1 LSVYSNIIKKE
12 NKRMANK
19 VKMSIT
25 RALAQVKLIE
35 SKLGRAFAGFDVEIN
50 GKLKYFP
57 NFTTEQFEKEA
68 LVEVTSFED
77 LFNNRLKIKSA
88 IARANIDT
96 KISLLDTEYSIIELI
111 DLKNSSQYKK
121 NVYTNLINN
130 YNKCKSDVVNQDVK
144 IENEVS
150 KQVEVANSNKTQVS
164 KDLTT
169 TLTETYKTLWGGK
182 IVGLDIN
189 KISKEKEDLDK
200 LVAEI
205 DMILSEINSKTEIE
219 VDI

>member
-1 LSVYSNIIKKE
+1 
-12 NKRMANK
+12 MANK

-35 SKLGRAFAGFDVEIN
+35 SKLGRAFAGFDVEVN
-50 GKLKYFP
+50 GKLKGFP

-68 LVEVTSFED
+68 LVEVNSFED
-77 LFNNRLKIKSA
+77 LFKNRLKIKSA

-96 KISLLDTEYSIIELI
+96 KISLFGTEYSIIELI

-121 NVYTNLINN
+121 NVYTNLIHN
-130 YNKCKSDVVNQDVK
+130 YNKCKSEVVNQDVK

-182 IVGLDIN
+182 IIGLDIN

-205 DMILSEINSKTEIE
+205 DMVLSEINSKTEIE
-219 VDI
+219 VEL

>member
-1 LSVYSNIIKKE
+1 
-12 NKRMANK
+12 MANK

-68 LVEVTSFED
+68 LVEVNSFED
-77 LFNNRLKIKSA
+77 LFKNRLKIKSA

-96 KISLLDTEYSIIELI
+96 KISLLGTEYSIIELI

-189 KISKEKEDLDK
+189 KISKEKDDLDK

-219 VDI
+219 VEI

>member
-1 LSVYSNIIKKE
+1 
-12 NKRMANK
+12 MANK

-68 LVEVTSFED
+68 LVEVNSFED
-77 LFNNRLKIKSA
+77 LFKNRLKIKSA

-130 YNKCKSDVVNQDVK
+130 YNKCKNDVVNQDVK

-189 KISKEKEDLDK
+189 KISKEKEELDK
-200 LVAEI
+200 LVSEI
-205 DMILSEINSKTEIE
+205 DMILSEINSRTEIE
-219 VDI
+219 V

>member
-1 LSVYSNIIKKE
+1 
-12 NKRMANK
+12 MASK

-35 SKLGRAFAGFDVEIN
+35 SKLGRAFAGFDVEVN
-50 GKLKYFP
+50 GKLKGFP

-68 LVEVTSFED
+68 LVEVNSFED
-77 LFNNRLKIKSA
+77 LFKNRLKIKSA

-96 KISLLDTEYSIIELI
+96 KISLFGTEYSIIELI

-182 IVGLDIN
+182 IIGLDIN

-219 VDI
+219 VEL

>member
-1 LSVYSNIIKKE
+1 
-12 NKRMANK
+12 MANK

-35 SKLGRAFAGFDVEIN
+35 SKLGKAFAGFDVEIN

-68 LVEVTSFED
+68 LVEVNSFED
-77 LFNNRLKIKSA
+77 LFKNRLKIKSA

-96 KISLLDTEYSIIELI
+96 KILLWGTKYSIIELI
-111 DLKNSSQYKK
+111 NLKNSSQYKK

-182 IVGLDIN
+182 IIGLDIN

-219 VDI
+219 VEL

>member
-1 LSVYSNIIKKE
+1 
-12 NKRMANK
+12 
-19 VKMSIT
+19 MSIT

-35 SKLGRAFAGFDVEIN
+35 SKLGRAFAGFDVEVN

-68 LVEVTSFED
+68 LVEVNSFED
-77 LFNNRLKIKSA
+77 LFKNRLKIKSA

-96 KISLLDTEYSIIELI
+96 KISLFGTEYSIIELI

-182 IVGLDIN
+182 IIGLDIN

-219 VDI
+219 VEL

>member
-1 LSVYSNIIKKE
+1 
-12 NKRMANK
+12 MANK

-68 LVEVTSFED
+68 LVEVNSFED
-77 LFNNRLKIKSA
+77 LFKNRLKVKSA

-182 IVGLDIN
+182 IIGLDIN

-219 VDI
+219 VEL

>member
-1 LSVYSNIIKKE
+1 
-12 NKRMANK
+12 MANK

-68 LVEVTSFED
+68 LVEVNSFED
-77 LFNNRLKIKSA
+77 LFKNRLKIKSA

-189 KISKEKEDLDK
+189 KISKEKEELDK

-205 DMILSEINSKTEIE
+205 DMILSEINSRTEIE
-219 VDI
+219 VEL

>member
-1 LSVYSNIIKKE
+1 
-12 NKRMANK
+12 MANK

-68 LVEVTSFED
+68 LVEVNSFED
-77 LFNNRLKIKSA
+77 LFKNRLKIKSA

-130 YNKCKSDVVNQDVK
+130 YNKCKNDVVNQDVK

-189 KISKEKEDLDK
+189 KITKEKDDLDK

-205 DMILSEINSKTEIE
+205 DMILSEINSRTEIE
-219 VDI
+219 VEI

>member
-1 LSVYSNIIKKE
+1 
-12 NKRMANK
+12 MANK

-35 SKLGRAFAGFDVEIN
+35 SKLGRAFAGFDVEVN
-50 GKLKYFP
+50 GKLKGFP

-68 LVEVTSFED
+68 LVEVNSFED
-77 LFNNRLKIKSA
+77 LFKNRLKIKSA

-96 KISLLDTEYSIIELI
+96 KISLFGTEYSIIELI

-130 YNKCKSDVVNQDVK
+130 YNKCKSEVVNQDVK

-182 IVGLDIN
+182 IIGLDIN

-205 DMILSEINSKTEIE
+205 DMVLSEINSKTEIE
-219 VDI
+219 VEL

>member
-1 LSVYSNIIKKE
+1 
-12 NKRMANK
+12 MANM

-68 LVEVTSFED
+68 LVEVNSFED
-77 LFNNRLKIKSA
+77 LFKNRLKIKSA

-96 KISLLDTEYSIIELI
+96 KISLFGTEYSIIELI

-182 IVGLDIN
+182 IIGLDIN

-219 VDI
+219 VEL

>member
-1 LSVYSNIIKKE
+1 
-12 NKRMANK
+12 MANK

-50 GKLKYFP
+50 GKLKYFL

-68 LVEVTSFED
+68 LVEVNSFED
-77 LFNNRLKIKSA
+77 LFKNRLKIKSA

-96 KISLLDTEYSIIELI
+96 KISLLDIEYSIIELI

-182 IVGLDIN
+182 IIGLDIN

-219 VDI
+219 VEL

>member
-1 LSVYSNIIKKE
+1 
-12 NKRMANK
+12 MANK
-19 VKMSIT
+19 IKMSIT

-68 LVEVTSFED
+68 LVEVNSFED
-77 LFNNRLKIKSA
+77 LFKNRLKIKSA

-96 KISLLDTEYSIIELI
+96 KISLFGTEYSIIELI

-182 IVGLDIN
+182 IIGLDIN

-219 VDI
+219 VEL

>member
-1 LSVYSNIIKKE
+1 
-12 NKRMANK
+12 MANK

-68 LVEVTSFED
+68 LVEVNSFED
-77 LFNNRLKIKSA
+77 LFKNRLKIKSA

-96 KISLLDTEYSIIELI
+96 KISLLGTEYSIIELI

-121 NVYTNLINN
+121 NVYTNLVNN
-130 YNKCKSDVVNQDVK
+130 YTKCKIDVINQDVK

-219 VDI
+219 VEI

>member
-1 LSVYSNIIKKE
+1 
-12 NKRMANK
+12 MANK

-50 GKLKYFP
+50 SKLKYFP

-68 LVEVTSFED
+68 LVEVNSFED
-77 LFNNRLKIKSA
+77 LFKNRLKIKSA

-96 KISLLDTEYSIIELI
+96 KISLFGTEYSIIELI

-182 IVGLDIN
+182 IIGLDIN

-205 DMILSEINSKTEIE
+205 DMVLSEINSKTEIE
-219 VDI
+219 VEL

>member
-1 LSVYSNIIKKE
+1 
-12 NKRMANK
+12 MANK

-68 LVEVTSFED
+68 LVEVNSFED
-77 LFNNRLKIKSA
+77 LFKNRLKIKSA

-96 KISLLDTEYSIIELI
+96 KISLFGTEYSIIELI

-130 YNKCKSDVVNQDVK
+130 YNKCKSEVVNQDVK

-150 KQVEVANSNKTQVS
+150 KQSFH
-164 KDLTT
+164 
-169 TLTETYKTLWGGK
+169 
-182 IVGLDIN
+182 
-189 KISKEKEDLDK
+189 
-200 LVAEI
+200 
-205 DMILSEINSKTEIE
+205 
-219 VDI
+219 

>member
-1 LSVYSNIIKKE
+1 
-12 NKRMANK
+12 MANK

-35 SKLGRAFAGFDVEIN
+35 SKLGKAFAGFDVEIN

-68 LVEVTSFED
+68 LVEVNSFED
-77 LFNNRLKIKSA
+77 LFKNRLKIKSA

-96 KISLLDTEYSIIELI
+96 KISLFGTEYSIIELI

-121 NVYTNLINN
+121 NVYTNLVNN
-130 YNKCKSDVVNQDVK
+130 YTKCKSDVINQDVK

-164 KDLTT
+164 KDLTA

-219 VDI
+219 VEI

>member
-1 LSVYSNIIKKE
+1 
-12 NKRMANK
+12 MANK

-68 LVEVTSFED
+68 LVEVNSFED
-77 LFNNRLKIKSA
+77 LFKNRLKIKSA

-130 YNKCKSDVVNQDVK
+130 YNKCKSDVINQDVK

-189 KISKEKEDLDK
+189 KISKEKEELDK

-219 VDI
+219 VEI

>member
-1 LSVYSNIIKKE
+1 
-12 NKRMANK
+12 MANK

-35 SKLGRAFAGFDVEIN
+35 SKLGKDFEEGFDVEIN

-68 LVEVTSFED
+68 LAQMNSFED
-77 LFNNRLKIKSA
+77 LFKNRLKIKSA

-96 KISLLDTEYSIIELI
+96 KISLLGTEYSIIELI
-111 DLKNSSQYKK
+111 DLKKSSQYKQ
-121 NVYTNLINN
+121 NVYINLMYN

-144 IENEVS
+144 IESEVS

-189 KISKEKEDLDK
+189 KIYKEKEELDK

-219 VDI
+219 VEI

>member
-1 LSVYSNIIKKE
+1 
-12 NKRMANK
+12 MANK

-68 LVEVTSFED
+68 LVEVNSFED
-77 LFNNRLKIKSA
+77 LFKNRLKIKSA

-96 KISLLDTEYSIIELI
+96 KISLFGTEYSIIELI

-182 IVGLDIN
+182 IIGLDIN
-189 KISKEKEDLDK
+189 KISKEKDDLDK

-219 VDI
+219 VEL

>member
-1 LSVYSNIIKKE
+1 
-12 NKRMANK
+12 MANK

-68 LVEVTSFED
+68 MVEVNSFED
-77 LFNNRLKIKSA
+77 LFKNRLKIKSA

-96 KISLLDTEYSIIELI
+96 KISLFGTEYSIIELI
-111 DLKNSSQYKK
+111 VLKNSSQYKK

-130 YNKCKSDVVNQDVK
+130 YNKCKSEVVNQDVK

-182 IVGLDIN
+182 IIGLDIN

-219 VDI
+219 VEL

>member
-1 LSVYSNIIKKE
+1 
-12 NKRMANK
+12 MANK

-77 LFNNRLKIKSA
+77 LFKNRLRIKSA

-96 KISLLDTEYSIIELI
+96 KISLLGTEYSIIELI

-130 YNKCKSDVVNQDVK
+130 YNKCKNDVVNQDVK

-189 KISKEKEDLDK
+189 KISKEKEELDK

-219 VDI
+219 VEI

>member
-1 LSVYSNIIKKE
+1 
-12 NKRMANK
+12 MANK

-77 LFNNRLKIKSA
+77 LFKNRLKIKSA

-96 KISLLDTEYSIIELI
+96 KILLFGTEYSIIELI

-182 IVGLDIN
+182 IIGLDIN

-200 LVAEI
+200 LIAEI

-219 VDI
+219 VEL

>member
-1 LSVYSNIIKKE
+1 
-12 NKRMANK
+12 MANK

-35 SKLGRAFAGFDVEIN
+35 SKLGKAFAGFDVEIN

-68 LVEVTSFED
+68 LVEVNSFED
-77 LFNNRLKIKSA
+77 LFKNRLKIKSA

-96 KISLLDTEYSIIELI
+96 KISLFGTEYSIIELI

-121 NVYTNLINN
+121 NVYTNLVNN
-130 YNKCKSDVVNQDVK
+130 YTKCKSDVINQDVK

-164 KDLTT
+164 KDLTA

-219 VDI
+219 VEL

>member
-1 LSVYSNIIKKE
+1 
-12 NKRMANK
+12 MANK

-35 SKLGRAFAGFDVEIN
+35 SKLGRAFVGFDVEIN
-50 GKLKYFP
+50 VKLKYFP

-68 LVEVTSFED
+68 LVEVNSFED
-77 LFNNRLKIKSA
+77 LFKNRLKIKSA

-96 KISLLDTEYSIIELI
+96 KISLLGTEYSIIELI

-182 IVGLDIN
+182 IIGLDIN

-219 VDI
+219 VVL

>member
-1 LSVYSNIIKKE
+1 
-12 NKRMANK
+12 MANK

-68 LVEVTSFED
+68 LVEVNSFED
-77 LFNNRLKIKSA
+77 LFKNRLKIKSA

-96 KISLLDTEYSIIELI
+96 KISLFGTEYSIIELI

-182 IVGLDIN
+182 IIGLDIN

-219 VDI
+219 VEL

>member
-1 LSVYSNIIKKE
+1 
-12 NKRMANK
+12 MANK

-68 LVEVTSFED
+68 LVEVNSFED
-77 LFNNRLKIKSA
+77 LFKNRLKIKSA

-96 KISLLDTEYSIIELI
+96 KISLFDTEYSIIELI

-182 IVGLDIN
+182 IIGLDIN
-189 KISKEKEDLDK
+189 KISKEKDELDK

-219 VDI
+219 VEL

>member
-1 LSVYSNIIKKE
+1 
-12 NKRMANK
+12 MANK

-68 LVEVTSFED
+68 LVEVNSFED
-77 LFNNRLKIKSA
+77 LFKNRLKIKSA

-96 KISLLDTEYSIIELI
+96 KISLFGTEYSIIELI

-130 YNKCKSDVVNQDVK
+130 YNKCKSDIVNQDVK

-182 IVGLDIN
+182 IIGLDIN

-219 VDI
+219 VEL

>member
-1 LSVYSNIIKKE
+1 
-12 NKRMANK
+12 MANK
-19 VKMSIT
+19 IKMSIT

-68 LVEVTSFED
+68 LVEVNSFED
-77 LFNNRLKIKSA
+77 LFKNRLKIKSA

-96 KISLLDTEYSIIELI
+96 KISLLGTEYSIIELI

-130 YNKCKSDVVNQDVK
+130 YTKCNSDVISQDVK

-182 IVGLDIN
+182 VIGLDIN
-189 KISKEKEDLDK
+189 KVKKEKEELDK

-205 DMILSEINSKTEIE
+205 DMILSEINSRTEIE
-219 VDI
+219 VEI

>member
-1 LSVYSNIIKKE
+1 
-12 NKRMANK
+12 MANK

-35 SKLGRAFAGFDVEIN
+35 SKLGRAFAGFDVEVN
-50 GKLKYFP
+50 GKLKGFP

-68 LVEVTSFED
+68 QVEVNSFED
-77 LFNNRLKIKSA
+77 SFKNRLKIKSA

-96 KISLLDTEYSIIELI
+96 KIPLFGTEYSIIELI

-130 YNKCKSDVVNQDVK
+130 YNKCKSDVVNQDFK

-182 IVGLDIN
+182 IIGLDIN

-219 VDI
+219 VEL

>member
-1 LSVYSNIIKKE
+1 
-12 NKRMANK
+12 MANK

-68 LVEVTSFED
+68 LVEVNSFED
-77 LFNNRLKIKSA
+77 LFKNRLKIKSA

-96 KISLLDTEYSIIELI
+96 KISLFGTEYSIIELI

-182 IVGLDIN
+182 IIGLDIN

-205 DMILSEINSKTEIE
+205 DMVLSEINSKTEIE
-219 VDI
+219 VEL

>member
-1 LSVYSNIIKKE
+1 
-12 NKRMANK
+12 MANK

-68 LVEVTSFED
+68 LVEVNSFED
-77 LFNNRLKIKSA
+77 LFKNRLKIKSA

-96 KISLLDTEYSIIELI
+96 KIPLLDTEYSIIELI

-164 KDLTT
+164 KD
-169 TLTETYKTLWGGK
+169 
-182 IVGLDIN
+182 
-189 KISKEKEDLDK
+189 
-200 LVAEI
+200 
-205 DMILSEINSKTEIE
+205 
-219 VDI
+219 

>member
-1 LSVYSNIIKKE
+1 
-12 NKRMANK
+12 MANK

-68 LVEVTSFED
+68 LVEVNSFED
-77 LFNNRLKIKSA
+77 LFKNRLKIKSA

-189 KISKEKEDLDK
+189 KISKEKEELDK

-219 VDI
+219 VEL

>member
-1 LSVYSNIIKKE
+1 
-12 NKRMANK
+12 MANK

-68 LVEVTSFED
+68 LVEVNSFED
-77 LFNNRLKIKSA
+77 LFKNRLKIKSA

-130 YNKCKSDVVNQDVK
+130 YNKCKNDVVNQDVK

-169 TLTETYKTLWGGK
+169 TLTETYKALWGGK

-189 KISKEKEDLDK
+189 KISKEKEELDK

-219 VDI
+219 VEI